1 MLWPHDTGQ
10 TVASAQYPMAEKAT
24 SISSSPASD
33 YFLIAQQSQSSAK
46 QTIPRDKKK
55 RKTNKQTKSSS

>member
-10 TVASAQYPMAEKAT
+10 MVASAQHPMAEKAT

-55 RKTNKQTKSSS
+55 KSKRTKSPS